1 MLPIAE
7 GRMPE
12 SDEPGVRVTATLS
25 AQQDR
30 VLRGLAAKNKVSVAW
45 LIRYAVDRLIEQGE
59 TVQLSLNLS
68 RRGS

>member
-1 MLPIAE
+1 
-7 GRMPE
+7 MPE